1 MEQILQLIQNF
12 LSDPT
17 VIGVLSVFNS
27 TGFILI
33 VSFLIKSTSQRRQK
47 REVAGLEKL
56 VKANTESNLEV
67 LKALE
72 EVGKTAKNAEV
83 EAMAA
88 KELQKLFLLNSKASA
103 TTKNEALKIIQG
115 FKAPD
120 TEIEFFDEEEKIAEI
135 DKVTDLLSKL

>member
-103 TTKNEALKIIQG
+103 QLKM
-115 FKAPD
+115 KH
-120 TEIEFFDEEEKIAEI
+120 
-135 DKVTDLLSKL
+135 

>member
-1 MEQILQLIQNF
+1 MEQILELIRSF
-12 LSDPT
+12 LSEPV
-17 VIGVLSVFNS
+17 VIGILSIFNS
-27 TGFILI
+27 TGFVLI
-33 VSFLIKSTSQRRQK
+33 ISFLIKSTSQRRQR
-47 REVAGLEKL
+47 REVAALEKL

-67 LKALE
+67 LKVLE
-72 EVGKTAKNAEV
+72 EVGETAKNAEA

-103 TTKNEALKIIQG
+103 STKNEALKIIQG

-120 TEIEFFDEEEKIAEI
+120 VEIEFFEEKEEIAEI